1 CLSLVSMWM
10 LGLRSEIIIP
20 CGGVRRLI
28 LGAVEDL
35 GLGGGICVEPMW
47 SCLEDAEGVQR
58 VLIDLEK
65 PVVLTE
71 ASSSVAVS
79 SVCLVM
85 QSSIVDAVVSF
96 ERFPDT
102 NCLIVLGRRAISARD
117 I

>member
-1 CLSLVSMWM
+1 M

-35 GLGGGICVEPMW
+35 GLGGVICVEPMW
-47 SCLEDAEGVQR
+47 SCSLDCMEK
-58 VLIDLEK
+58 K

-117 I
+117 M